1 MIFFE
6 NLFRLKKK
14 IFNNHKIEVSQDI
27 NFGNKKTNDFF
38 KKTLKK
44 TNFYF
49 EYGSGNSTILIDKYR
64 KKFISVELD
73 KKFYQLIYDNL
84 KRKSGI
90 IFVDMGVVGEF
101 SYPIFKDKKKILEY
115 IKTLNKF
122 FTKNKFPDFILVDG
136 RFRVAC
142 CINIYLL
149 IKKFNRH
156 PIVILDDYKKR
167 NHYKILNK
175 IFDIRKIGRMALLK
189 IKKNNKY
196 FLDFNEF
203 LMDSR

>member
-49 EYGSGNSTILIDKYR
+49 EYGSGNSTILIDKYK

-115 IKTLNKF
+115 IQTLNKF

-156 PIVILDDYKKR
+156 PIVILDDYEKR